1 MCGRFTL
8 TANPTVV
15 QDAFSLTT
23 IPDGIEPRYN
33 VAPTQPVAV
42 ITNED
47 ASALTFHRWGLV
59 PSWAKDITIGN
70 KLINARAETAHEKPS
85 FRAAF
90 KRRRCLIPT
99 TGFYEWKKTGGA
111 KAPHFIHLRDE
122 PVFAFAGLWEVWYS
136 PEGDQLRT
144 CTILTTDANA
154 MMTPLHDRMPVILNP
169 SDYALWLSKDELEVE
184 ELLPLMRQYDPDR
197 MTHYEV
203 SPMVNRPT
211 IDSPELV
218 EPVENFRLL

>member
-15 QDAFSLTT
+15 QDMFSLSSV
-23 IPDGIEPRYN
+23 PEHLEPRYN

-47 ASALTFHRWGLV
+47 ASELTYHRWGLV

-99 TGFYEWKKTGGA
+99 SGFYEWQKMGGA
-111 KAPHFIHLRDE
+111 KAPHYIYLENE
-122 PVFAFAGLWEVWYS
+122 PAFAFAGLWEVWYS

-144 CTILTTDANA
+144 CTILTTSANE
-154 MMTPLHDRMPVILNP
+154 MMSSLHDRMPVILKP
-169 SDYALWLSKDELEVE
+169 EDYALWLSSGELEVE
-184 ELLPLMRQYDPDR
+184 ELLPLMKQYDSSR
-197 MTHYEV
+197 MAHYEV
-203 SPMVNRPT
+203 STLVNRPVY
-211 IDSPELV
+211 DAPELI
-218 EPVENFRLL
+218 EPVANTRLL

>member
-15 QDAFSLTT
+15 RDMFDLATVPENL
-23 IPDGIEPRYN
+23 EPRFN

-47 ASALTFHRWGLV
+47 ASTLTYHRWGLV

-85 FRAAF
+85 FRTAF

-99 TGFYEWKKTGGA
+99 SGFYECRKTGGS
-111 KAPHFIHLRDE
+111 KAPHFIHMQGQA
-122 PVFAFAGLWEVWYS
+122 PFAFAGLWEVWYS

-144 CTILTTDANA
+144 CTILTTSANELIA
-154 MMTPLHDRMPVILNP
+154 PLHDRMPVILDP
-169 SDYALWLSKDELEVE
+169 ADYALWLSPDELLVE
-184 ELLPLMRQYDPDR
+184 ELIPLMKSYDPNR
-197 MTHYEV
+197 MDFYEV
-203 SPMVNRPT
+203 SPLVNKPVF
-211 IDSPELV
+211 DSPELIA
-218 EPVENFRLL
+218 PVTNTRLL

>member
-8 TANPTVV
+8 TANPTAVR
-15 QDAFSLTT
+15 DLFDLTT
-23 IPDGIEPRYN
+23 VPEGVEPRYN

-42 ITNED
+42 VTNED

-99 TGFYEWKKTGGA
+99 SGFYEWRKTGGA
-111 KAPHFIHLRDE
+111 KAPHFIHMQGQT
-122 PVFAFAGLWEVWYS
+122 PFAFAGLWEVWYS

-144 CTILTTDANA
+144 CTILTTSANDLIA
-154 MMTPLHDRMPVILNP
+154 PLHDRMPVILDP
-169 SDYALWLSKDELEVE
+169 SDYALWLSPDEMEVE
-184 ELLPLMRQYDPDR
+184 ELLPLMKSYDADR
-197 MTHYEV
+197 MALYEV
-203 SPMVNRPT
+203 SQLVNKP
-211 IDSPELV
+211 IFDSPELI
-218 EPVENFRLL
+218 EPVANTRLM